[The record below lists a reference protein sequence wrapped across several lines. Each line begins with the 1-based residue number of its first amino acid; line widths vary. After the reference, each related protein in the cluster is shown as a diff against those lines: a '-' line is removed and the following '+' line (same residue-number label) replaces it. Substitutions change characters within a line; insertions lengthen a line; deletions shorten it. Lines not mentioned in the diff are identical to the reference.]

1 MQRTTIILS
10 ITLLASL
17 TFAQPQQSENFVI
30 TKSVLD
36 AGGGFSSSADFHLTS
51 AFGQPSPIGAQTSE
65 HFSLSGGFLSPL
77 AAISPLSPIQ
87 ALVIQGDDADVY
99 LYWERVSGA
108 VSYQI
113 YRGDSANFAPAPGN
127 RVGGTSDT
135 SYVDSGVVP
144 VSLRCFYIV
153 TASSARPARLLSPC
167 VLENRPQLRQ
177 QKAAGYTR
185 REKSWNHENT
195 KGR

>member
-1 MQRTTIILS
+1 MKKPILLILLTLITIPPAFS
-10 ITLLASL
+10 
-17 TFAQPQQSENFVI
+17 QPPQSENFMI

-36 AGGGFSSSADFHLTS
+36 AGGGRGSSADFRLTS
-51 AFGQPSPIGAQTSE
+51 AFGQPSPLGAQTSE
-65 HFSLSGGFLSPL
+65 NFSLSGGFLSPL

-113 YRGDSANFAPAPGN
+113 YRGTTADFAPAPGN

-144 VSLRCFYIV
+144 AALRCFYIV
-153 TASSARPARLLSPC
+153 TASTVPAGAPTI
-167 VLENRPQLRQ
+167 
-177 QKAAGYTR
+177 AAHPVKQTAAPAT
-185 REKSWNHENT
+185 KSGGLYPPRKIMESRKH
-195 KGR
+195 